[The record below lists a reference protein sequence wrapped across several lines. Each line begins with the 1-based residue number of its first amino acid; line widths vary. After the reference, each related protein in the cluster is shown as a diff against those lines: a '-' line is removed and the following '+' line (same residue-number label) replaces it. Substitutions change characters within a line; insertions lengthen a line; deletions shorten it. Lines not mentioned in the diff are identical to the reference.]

1 MKVLAVATLV
11 VVGATACSQDPY
23 TASDGRHDLVRAG
36 WSKAEAECAIDG
48 LDAYFRDEFVSV
60 QQAQGIPRDAI
71 PELQIDLYVKNQFA
85 RVSDVPGDLLAE
97 AQRLATECRT

>member
-1 MKVLAVATLV
+1 MKLLAVATLCV
-11 VVGATACSQDPY
+11 IGASACSQDPY
-23 TASDGRHDLVRAG
+23 TATDGRADLVRAG
-36 WSKAEAECAIDG
+36 WSASEANCAIEG

-60 QQAQGIPRDAI
+60 QEAEGIPRDAI

-85 RVSDVPGDLLAE
+85 RVSDVPADLVAE